1 MHDRRCPSVGL
12 AIGGACL
19 PGSGCAKRYA
29 TGSIDESF
37 ISKLPMTMQEQLCK
51 VEEWDPVE
59 KKGKDVS

>member
-1 MHDRRCPSVGL
+1 MGL